1 RRQRREADGRSSGLR
16 PEPVRDC
23 EPHRRGA
30 RAMTRLASLFA
41 VVLAV
46 TTDAGILAV
55 AQVSPE
61 DHAKHHPGTGGP
73 PGKPAAGQPGAGGMT
88 DVEGMGGM
96 MDMMHG
102 RRPAREPFPEMMNTP
117 KLDPES
123 RAKLKAAGDERVREG
138 AAIISDGLD
147 RLAAAAEVEDYAG
160 MQAALA
166 RIREGSARMESGVAA
181 RRAAGGHEEPP
192 AVATDWLK

>member
-1 RRQRREADGRSSGLR
+1 
-16 PEPVRDC
+16 
-23 EPHRRGA
+23 
-30 RAMTRLASLFA
+30 
-41 VVLAV
+41 
-46 TTDAGILAV
+46 
-55 AQVSPE
+55 
-61 DHAKHHPGTGGP
+61 
-73 PGKPAAGQPGAGGMT
+73 MT

-166 RIREGSARMESGVAA
+166 RIREGSARMESGRAA
-181 RRAAGGHEEPP
+181 RGGTGGPAEPHAGGT
-192 AVATDWLK
+192 AT